1 MKRNFTQILCSLL
14 LFFSLGFLIN
24 PTNINAQNCAVPTGI
39 STSNISNFTAT
50 ANWIIDNNVDHYRIR
65 YKEVGTTTWNNKN
78 NILNSY
84 KIINNLSAGT
94 SYSWQVMAY
103 CSSNNSNSSWSVAD
117 TFMTINFALDCNNT
131 LNGTAFIDSCGNC
144 VGGITGNVACI
155 PFTPFVS
162 VSLSNTDCDSL
173 TDLTINNSQDPNEP
187 DMLNSSFSSDGGS
200 FTISSMNVGDTIGS
214 VVMSAMG
221 GAINLT
227 SSLVV
232 ASIPSSSQAI
242 IESIDNSTGIT
253 LPGTFTISN
262 TTSGVLIVTD
272 SIYDNNTTTSGN
284 SSSIIFSNIFT
295 NPQSTTLSFTSTI
308 NSELGDVDVQTF
320 LNTIS
325 CGIPFTP
332 FVSVSLSNTDCD
344 SLTDLTINN
353 SQDPNEPDMLNSS
366 FSSDGGSFTISS
378 MNVGDTIG
386 SVVMSAMGGAINLTS
401 SLVVASI
408 PSSSQAI
415 IESIDNSTGIT
426 LPGTFTISNTTSG
439 VLIVTDS
446 IYDNNTTTSGNSS
459 SIIFSNIF
467 TNPQST
473 TLSFTSTIN
482 SELGDVDVQTFLNT
496 ISCGIPF
503 TPFVSVSLSNTD
515 CDSLTDLT
523 INNSQDPNEPD
534 MLNSSFSSDGGSFTI
549 SSMNVGDTIGSVVMS
564 AMGGAINLTS
574 SLVVASIPSS
584 SQAIIESID
593 NSTGITLPGTFTIS
607 NTTSGVLIVTDSIY
621 DNNTTTSGNSSS
633 IIFSNIFTNP
643 QSTTLSFT
651 STINSELG
659 DVDVQTF
666 LNTISCGIPFTPF
679 VSVSLSNTDCDSLTD
694 LTINNSQDPNEPD
707 MLNSSFSSDG
717 GSFTISSMNVGDT
730 IGSVVMSAMGGA
742 INLTSSL
749 VVASIPS
756 SSQAIIESIDNST
769 GITLPGT
776 FTISNTTSGV
786 LIVTDSI
793 YDNNTTTSGNS
804 SSIIFSNIFTNPQST
819 TLSFTSTINSELGD
833 VDVQTFLNTIS
844 CGIPFTPFVSVS
856 LSNTDCDS
864 LTDLTINNSQDPNEP
879 DMLNSSFSSDGGSFT
894 ISSMN
899 VGDTIGSVV
908 MSAMGGAINLTSSLV
923 VASIPSSSQAI
934 IESIDNST
942 GITLPG
948 TFTISN
954 TTSGVLIVTDSIYD
968 NNTTTSG
975 NSSSIIF
982 SNIFTNPQST
992 TLSFTSTINSEL
1004 GDVDVQTFLNT
1015 ISCGIP
1021 FTPFVSVS
1029 LSNTDCDSLTDLTIN
1044 NSQDPNEPDMLNSS
1058 FSSDG
1063 GSFTISSMNVGD
1075 TIGSVVMS
1083 AMGGAINLTSSLVV
1097 ASIPSSSQ
1105 AIIESIDN
1113 STGITL
1119 PGTFTISNTT
1129 SGVLIVTDS
1138 IYDNNTTTSGNS
1150 SSVTFD
1156 NIFVN
1161 PGAGVLTFTSTINS
1175 ELGDINIQTFP
1186 FTVACL
1192 CLPTTSIS
1200 NVTVCDSYTWNGTAY
1215 TASGTYTYLTTN
1227 STGCDST
1234 ATLNLTINN
1243 SSTSTTSATA
1253 CDSYTWNGI
1262 AYTASGT
1269 YTYLTTNSTGC
1280 DSTATL
1286 NLTINNSSTSTTSAT
1301 ACDSY
1306 TWNGI
1311 AYTASGTYTYL
1322 TTNSTGCDSTA
1333 TLNLTINNSV
1343 VFSNNA
1349 SICLGDSIM
1358 VGTSV
1363 YYVAGT
1369 YTDTLQGVYSCD
1381 SIVNTT
1387 ITLNS
1392 SGCTDPTALN
1402 YDPVAICNDGSCIAI
1417 IYGCMDTLACN
1428 YFAGANIDDGS
1439 CVFSS
1444 SSISSATAC
1453 DSYTWNGI
1461 AYTASGTYTYLTT
1474 NSTGCDSTATLN
1486 LTINN
1491 SSTSTTSATACD
1503 SYTWNGIAYTA
1514 SGTYTY
1520 LTTNSTGCDST
1531 ATLNLTINNSSTST
1545 TSATACDSYTW
1556 NGIAYTAS
1564 GTYTYLTTNSTGCDS
1579 TATLNLTINNSVV
1592 FSNNASICLG
1602 DSIMVGTSVYYVA
1615 GTYTDTLQGVYSC
1628 DSIVNTT
1635 ITLNSSGCTDPTAL
1649 NYDPVAICN
1658 DGSCIA
1664 IIYGCMDT
1672 LACNYFAGANI
1683 DDGSC
1688 VFSSSSISSATACD
1702 SYTWNGIAYTA
1713 SGTYTYLTTNS
1724 TGCDSTATLNLTI
1737 NNSSTSTTSATACDS
1752 YTWNGIAYTASGTY
1766 TYLTTNSTG
1775 CDSTATLNLTI
1786 NNSVVF
1792 SNNASICLGDSIM
1805 VGTSVYYVAG
1815 TYTDTLQGVYS
1826 CDSIVNTTIT
1836 LNSSGCTDPTAL
1848 NYDPVAICNDGSCIA
1863 IIYGCMDTL
1872 ACNYF
1877 AGANID
1883 DGSCVFSSSSISS
1896 ATACDSYTWN
1906 GIAYTASGTYTYL
1919 TTNSTGCDSTATLNL
1934 TINNSSTSTTSAT
1947 ACDSYT
1953 WNGIAYTA
1961 SGTYTYLT
1969 TNSTGCDS
1977 TATLNLTINNSST
1990 STTSAT
1996 ACDSYTWNGIAYTA
2010 SGTYTYLTTNST
2022 GCDSTATLNLT
2033 INNSVVFSNNASIC
2047 LGDSIMV
2054 GTSVYY
2060 VAGTYTDTLQG
2071 VYSCDSIVNTTITL
2085 NSSGCTDPT
2094 ALNYDPVAICNDG
2107 SCIAIIYGCMDTLAC
2122 NYFAGANIDDG
2133 SCVFSSSSISSAT
2146 ACDSYTWNGIAYTAS
2161 GTYTYLTTNS
2171 TGCDSTATLNLTIN
2185 NSSTSTTSA
2194 TACDSYTWN
2203 GIAYTASGAYTY
2215 TYTNAEGCDSIAT
2228 LNLTINYSSIS
2239 NTTITATNNYT
2250 WNGVIYDSSGI
2261 YTYTTINTV
2270 GCDSIATLNLTI
2282 NVCDVP
2288 ANVVTTNILLDR
2300 ATLGWDAVVGAHHY
2314 QIRFKEV
2321 SGSTWLILDNYSTTR
2336 TKTGLSAGSNYH
2348 WQVRTLCDASGS
2360 ISSPWSDTL
2369 SFSTPVV
2376 CTLPVS
2382 TTNITIGLDFT
2393 SFSWAAVT
2401 GVSEY
2406 IVRVKEV
2413 SGLWASW
2420 VYDTVTTNTYTAY
2433 NLNNTTNYH
2442 WQVRAAC
2449 APLGANNSG
2458 FTAYTNFTTLTPCT
2472 DPSLLTIDSVAVNG
2486 AYLSW
2491 SAPAGTDHFKVFYSE
2506 LGTGVWNSATTT
2518 ANSIALT
2525 GLATYSPYEWSVLA
2539 FCEATGLNNSDTIVG
2554 ANFSTANPCTVPA
2567 GLVTSNILLDRITIN
2582 WNTVALAHH
2591 YEIRVREQGTS
2602 IWTNIINVYGNS
2614 RVKTGLSASTT
2625 YEWEIRSICTANGSS
2640 FSDWSATQIATTLT
2654 PCTSVTNE
2662 TTTNIA
2668 LTSATLTWDASPGAY
2683 AYRLRFKESS
2693 AAWSAWQY
2701 DTILAP
2707 NNSMN
2712 KSGLSAGVNYHWQV
2726 QVICESSGLN
2736 NSGFTSYQNFT
2747 TIALCSNPHSLSVTQ
2762 ITLNSAKLIMYGPN
2776 NPDHY
2781 YVLYKDIAASTWDT
2795 VVLSGI
2801 DINGGYASKVVTGL
2815 SSSTTYEWKS
2825 QSSCQADDS
2834 NLSSFVNGPNFT
2846 TVTPCAI
2853 PSNLTATVSGQDAV
2867 FTWDAVAGTAFY
2879 TAKYRVLNG
2888 NWQTITNLTS
2898 PTYTATNLGFGLS
2911 IEWVVSSHCDWI
2923 NMNYSSFSPADTFN
2937 TASCPTP
2944 QNIAVSNILT
2954 DRATISWTFSS
2965 SVHHYAVRA
2974 REAGT
2979 AIWTKNISHVFGG
2992 SRTVTGLSD
3001 GVVYEFQIRS
3011 ACTNDTSNVSSWT
3024 SLQTF
3029 NTLANCNSK
3038 PTSLTTSNITLTS
3051 ANLSFTGTA
3060 NAVAY
3065 LVRFKDAS
3073 AGWGAWVYDTLLAPT
3088 VSINKVGLTAGTYYH
3103 WQAKA
3108 ICDLA
3113 GVNSSAWTSYKIF
3126 TTNQTCSTPL
3136 NLMVQNI
3143 YVTPVSAS
3151 LRWHG
3156 QMNINYLLIFKD
3168 TTAANWDTLS
3178 ISAGVVASVTTL
3190 PVGVSATSSSSGSVT
3205 DLAIDGLTPETSYEW
3220 QVISECSSYNTSAAV
3235 IGPLFTTLPPC
3246 TTPSGLSTTAI
3257 SATTA
3262 TLNWGAT
3269 VTAHHYALRGRV
3281 QGTSVWAF
3289 DIPNQNNTNRTIHN
3303 LTAGQT
3309 YEWQVRSVCSN
3320 DTSEVSAWSSLQ
3332 MFSTLVSCD
3341 NPPANLNETNIDLNT
3356 ATLNWDIQTDA
3367 QAYEVRFK
3375 NSSASWSALV
3385 YTTLTATTLDKFGLS
3400 SSSGYHWQVRAICDT
3415 LNNVVSQWSPWGS
3428 FNTTTPCALPNNLM
3442 VLNAQTSLTSVS
3454 LRWYGP
3460 MNIDYYVM
3468 LKESGAANWDTVIVQ
3483 GTTVTNVT
3491 LLPFGVN
3498 FVTSTAGSESNVTI
3512 TGLSSATTYE
3522 WQIISA
3528 CSGLNMS
3535 SAVTGADVTTLTGC
3549 AIPSNLSSTV
3559 VTSTATI
3566 SWDIVPGAVKYD
3578 VRKKE
3583 LGGTSWGYINN
3594 LTSTTRTMYGLTPG
3608 DTYLWEVRSH
3618 CDYSGT
3624 NISTWSSTQQFTT
3637 QVVCTKPVNPVE
3649 NNIAGTTADLQWDA
3663 IPTGSWGYRL
3673 MYLKQ
3678 GASWNTKVVD
3688 TVSTNIYNA
3697 IGLDVNT
3704 TYRWRVQGICDQSGL
3719 NNSNFTSFQYF
3730 TTLSS
3735 IRITAGNTEL
3745 GENLNIYPN
3754 PTRGFFNISFIAEK
3768 VDNFEITIVD
3778 AFGKLVSHED
3788 KQDFI
3793 GEYTKQVDLSDY
3805 PRGIYMVQ
3813 IKTQDSFV
3821 SKRIVLQ

>member
-1 MKRNFTQILCSLL
+1 MNRKFTQSLL
-14 LFFSLGFLIN
+14 SIVLSFFIGFLIN
-24 PTNINAQNCAVPTGI
+24 PINANAQNCAIPTGI
-39 STSNISNFTAT
+39 ATSNVSNFTAI
-50 ANWIIDNNVDHYRIR
+50 ANWTIDNNVDHYRVR
-65 YKEVGTTTWNNKN
+65 YKEVGTSSWLFEHNATGSSYDFNG
-78 NILNSY
+78 LNSASTY
-84 KIINNLSAGT
+84 IWQAKAFCSAG
-94 SYSWQVMAY
+94 
-103 CSSNNSNSSWSVAD
+103 NSPSSSWSVLD
-117 TFMTINFALDCNNT
+117 TFTTTNYVVDCNNT
-131 LNGTAFIDSCGNC
+131 PNGSAFIDSCGNC
-144 VGGITGNVACI
+144 VGGLTGAAACIPFSPTVAISLSTLECNAVADIAFTVSQDPNEPDMSSSVFSSDGGYFDFTGLATNDTIGSSVFTSGGGYINVATILMVDFVITSDKLSVKAVDNTTGNIYGSFTIENSGNGILVISTSVPDNNNVTSGNSQTIFLNGLFTNPSPSSLTFTSTINSELGDIDTQTEVKTIDCTDCNGDFGGSAFIDSCGNCVGGNTGNVACI
-155 PFTPFVS
+155 PFSPTVS
-162 VSLSNTDCDSL
+162 VALSNTDCDSL
-173 TDLTINNSQDPNEP
+173 TDLTINVSQDPNEP
-187 DMLNSSFSSDGGS
+187 DMSTSLFVSDAGS
-200 FTISSMNVGDTIGS
+200 FAISTMSVGDTIGS
-214 VVMSAMG
+214 ATMTAGGGSA
-221 GAINLT
+221 AFNTVLIVNSVL
-227 SSLVV
+227 SSN
-232 ASIPSSSQAI
+232 QAI
-242 IESIDNSTGIT
+242 IQSKDIVTGLI
-253 LPGTFTISN
+253 LGTFTISN
-262 TTSGVLIVTD
+262 ANPGVNIVAQ
-272 SIYDNNTTTSGN
+272 SIPDNNNVTSGN
-284 SSSIIFSNIFT
+284 S
-295 NPQSTTLSFTSTI
+295 Q
-308 NSELGDVDVQTF
+308 
-320 LNTIS
+320 
-325 CGIPFTP
+325 
-332 FVSVSLSNTDCD
+332 
-344 SLTDLTINN
+344 
-353 SQDPNEPDMLNSS
+353 
-366 FSSDGGSFTISS
+366 
-378 MNVGDTIG
+378 
-386 SVVMSAMGGAINLTS
+386 
-401 SLVVASI
+401 
-408 PSSSQAI
+408 
-415 IESIDNSTGIT
+415 
-426 LPGTFTISNTTSG
+426 
-439 VLIVTDS
+439 
-446 IYDNNTTTSGNSS
+446 
-459 SIIFSNIF
+459 
-467 TNPQST
+467 
-473 TLSFTSTIN
+473 
-482 SELGDVDVQTFLNT
+482 
-496 ISCGIPF
+496 
-503 TPFVSVSLSNTD
+503 
-515 CDSLTDLT
+515 
-523 INNSQDPNEPD
+523 
-534 MLNSSFSSDGGSFTI
+534 
-549 SSMNVGDTIGSVVMS
+549 
-564 AMGGAINLTS
+564 
-574 SLVVASIPSS
+574 
-584 SQAIIESID
+584 
-593 NSTGITLPGTFTIS
+593 
-607 NTTSGVLIVTDSIY
+607 
-621 DNNTTTSGNSSS
+621 
-633 IIFSNIFTNP
+633 
-643 QSTTLSFT
+643 
-651 STINSELG
+651 
-659 DVDVQTF
+659 
-666 LNTISCGIPFTPF
+666 
-679 VSVSLSNTDCDSLTD
+679 
-694 LTINNSQDPNEPD
+694 
-707 MLNSSFSSDG
+707 
-717 GSFTISSMNVGDT
+717 
-730 IGSVVMSAMGGA
+730 
-742 INLTSSL
+742 
-749 VVASIPS
+749 
-756 SSQAIIESIDNST
+756 
-769 GITLPGT
+769 
-776 FTISNTTSGV
+776 
-786 LIVTDSI
+786 
-793 YDNNTTTSGNS
+793 
-804 SSIIFSNIFTNPQST
+804 
-819 TLSFTSTINSELGD
+819 
-833 VDVQTFLNTIS
+833 
-844 CGIPFTPFVSVS
+844 
-856 LSNTDCDS
+856 
-864 LTDLTINNSQDPNEP
+864 
-879 DMLNSSFSSDGGSFT
+879 
-894 ISSMN
+894 
-899 VGDTIGSVV
+899 
-908 MSAMGGAINLTSSLV
+908 
-923 VASIPSSSQAI
+923 
-934 IESIDNST
+934 
-942 GITLPG
+942 
-948 TFTISN
+948 
-954 TTSGVLIVTDSIYD
+954 
-968 NNTTTSG
+968 
-975 NSSSIIF
+975 
-982 SNIFTNPQST
+982 
-992 TLSFTSTINSEL
+992 
-1004 GDVDVQTFLNT
+1004 
-1015 ISCGIP
+1015 
-1021 FTPFVSVS
+1021 
-1029 LSNTDCDSLTDLTIN
+1029 
-1044 NSQDPNEPDMLNSS
+1044 
-1058 FSSDG
+1058 
-1063 GSFTISSMNVGD
+1063 
-1075 TIGSVVMS
+1075 
-1083 AMGGAINLTSSLVV
+1083 
-1097 ASIPSSSQ
+1097 
-1105 AIIESIDN
+1105 
-1113 STGITL
+1113 
-1119 PGTFTISNTT
+1119 
-1129 SGVLIVTDS
+1129 
-1138 IYDNNTTTSGNS
+1138 
-1150 SSVTFD
+1150 SVTFS
-1156 NIFVN
+1156 NVFVN
-1161 PGAGVLTFTSTINS
+1161 PGQSTLTFTSTINS
-1175 ELGDINIQTFP
+1175 ELGDIDVQNFP
-1186 FTVACL
+1186 FNIMCL
-1192 CLPTTSIS
+1192 CIPNTSS
-1200 NVTVCDSYTWNGTAY
+1200 VGVTSCDNYSWNGFT
-1215 TASGTYTYLTTN
+1215 
-1227 STGCDST
+1227 
-1234 ATLNLTINN
+1234 
-1243 SSTSTTSATA
+1243 
-1253 CDSYTWNGI
+1253 
-1262 AYTASGT
+1262 
-1269 YTYLTTNSTGC
+1269 
-1280 DSTATL
+1280 
-1286 NLTINNSSTSTTSAT
+1286 
-1301 ACDSY
+1301 
-1306 TWNGI
+1306 
-1311 AYTASGTYTYL
+1311 YTASGTYTYL

-1444 SSISSATAC
+1444 SSIS
-1453 DSYTWNGI
+1453 
-1461 AYTASGTYTYLTT
+1461 
-1474 NSTGCDSTATLN
+1474 
-1486 LTINN
+1486 
-1491 SSTSTTSATACD
+1491 
-1503 SYTWNGIAYTA
+1503 
-1514 SGTYTY
+1514 
-1520 LTTNSTGCDST
+1520 
-1531 ATLNLTINNSSTST
+1531 
-1545 TSATACDSYTW
+1545 
-1556 NGIAYTAS
+1556 
-1564 GTYTYLTTNSTGCDS
+1564 
-1579 TATLNLTINNSVV
+1579 
-1592 FSNNASICLG
+1592 
-1602 DSIMVGTSVYYVA
+1602 
-1615 GTYTDTLQGVYSC
+1615 
-1628 DSIVNTT
+1628 
-1635 ITLNSSGCTDPTAL
+1635 
-1649 NYDPVAICN
+1649 
-1658 DGSCIA
+1658 
-1664 IIYGCMDT
+1664 
-1672 LACNYFAGANI
+1672 
-1683 DDGSC
+1683 
-1688 VFSSSSISSATACD
+1688 
-1702 SYTWNGIAYTA
+1702 
-1713 SGTYTYLTTNS
+1713 
-1724 TGCDSTATLNLTI
+1724 
-1737 NNSSTSTTSATACDS
+1737 
-1752 YTWNGIAYTASGTY
+1752 
-1766 TYLTTNSTG
+1766 
-1775 CDSTATLNLTI
+1775 
-1786 NNSVVF
+1786 
-1792 SNNASICLGDSIM
+1792 
-1805 VGTSVYYVAG
+1805 
-1815 TYTDTLQGVYS
+1815 
-1826 CDSIVNTTIT
+1826 
-1836 LNSSGCTDPTAL
+1836 
-1848 NYDPVAICNDGSCIA
+1848 
-1863 IIYGCMDTL
+1863 
-1872 ACNYF
+1872 
-1877 AGANID
+1877 
-1883 DGSCVFSSSSISS
+1883 
-1896 ATACDSYTWN
+1896 
-1906 GIAYTASGTYTYL
+1906 
-1919 TTNSTGCDSTATLNL
+1919 
-1934 TINNSSTSTTSAT
+1934 
-1947 ACDSYT
+1947 
-1953 WNGIAYTA
+1953 
-1961 SGTYTYLT
+1961 
-1969 TNSTGCDS
+1969 
-1977 TATLNLTINNSST
+1977 
-1990 STTSAT
+1990 
-1996 ACDSYTWNGIAYTA
+1996 
-2010 SGTYTYLTTNST
+2010 
-2022 GCDSTATLNLT
+2022 
-2033 INNSVVFSNNASIC
+2033 
-2047 LGDSIMV
+2047 
-2054 GTSVYY
+2054 
-2060 VAGTYTDTLQG
+2060 
-2071 VYSCDSIVNTTITL
+2071 
-2085 NSSGCTDPT
+2085 
-2094 ALNYDPVAICNDG
+2094 
-2107 SCIAIIYGCMDTLAC
+2107 
-2122 NYFAGANIDDG
+2122 
-2133 SCVFSSSSISSAT
+2133 
-2146 ACDSYTWNGIAYTAS
+2146 
-2161 GTYTYLTTNS
+2161 
-2171 TGCDSTATLNLTIN
+2171 
-2185 NSSTSTTSA
+2185 SA

-2815 SSSTTYEWKS
+2815 SLSTTYEWKS

-3029 NTLANCNSK
+3029 TTLANCNSK

-3126 TTNQTCSTPL
+3126 TTNQTCSTPF

-3400 SSSGYHWQVRAICDT
+3400 SSLGYHWQVRAICDT

-3535 SAVTGADVTTLTGC
+3535 SAVTGADITTLTGC

-3735 IRITAGNTEL
+3735 IRITAGDTEL